1 MTTKTIKPYDLA
13 IIGGGING
21 MAIARDAAGRGIK
34 TFLCEKDDFG
44 SATSA
49 WSSKMIHG
57 GLRYLEFYE
66 FSLVRKALKE
76 RDILMKLAPHMVH
89 EQRFILPHLE
99 HLRPKWLIKMGLFL
113 YDNLY
118 KSQFMKKSSAVEL
131 KNLSIKPSFKDG
143 FEYSDAVVD
152 DHRLVIELAHEAKR
166 KGAELHNYT
175 ACEKVEL
182 KEGLWHITLR
192 TADGKTKL
200 ICAKDIV
207 NATGPWAEKFMKEHM
222 HLNTNKS
229 LRLVK
234 GSHIVIPKLYGENK
248 AYTFQDENG
257 RVVFTFP
264 YLNDYTLIGTTEEE
278 HKGDPNDATISTEE
292 TIYLKSIISEYFGK
306 NLTNDD
312 IVWHYSGVRPLIEE
326 TGKDNRQ
333 TTRDYSIEHLQYGN
347 NTLINIWGG
356 KLTTHRVLA
365 EDVLKSLDYHKTWT
379 ATEPFA
385 NAVNFKHFA
394 HGLIN
399 EYPFLDETTAK
410 RLVKSYGKRSL
421 DILKDCKKDKDLG
434 KHYGN
439 GLYEIEV
446 KYLINHEWVKKPE
459 SVLLFRT
466 KCGIGMTSSQI
477 EEFQTAFEALINPQ
491 KEKPSAENSA

>member
-1 MTTKTIKPYDLA
+1 MTQKTIKPYDLA

-21 MAIARDAAGRGIK
+21 MAIARDAAGRGIQ

-66 FSLVRKALKE
+66 FGLVRKALKE
-76 RDILMKLAPHMVH
+76 RDVLMKLAPHMVH
-89 EQRFILPHLE
+89 EQRFIIPHLE
-99 HLRPKWLIKMGLFL
+99 HLRPKWLIRMGLFL

-118 KSQFMKKSSAVEL
+118 KSKFMKKSSTIEL
-131 KNLSIKPSFKDG
+131 KNLSIKPRFKNG

-166 KGAELHNYT
+166 KGAKLYNYT
-175 ACEKVEL
+175 TCEKVEQ

-192 TADGKTKL
+192 TNSGESKL
-200 ICAKDIV
+200 ICAHNIV
-207 NATGPWAEKFMKEHM
+207 NATGPWAETFMKENM
-222 HLNTNKS
+222 NLNTTKS

-234 GSHIVIPKLYGENK
+234 GSHIVTSKLYGENK

-264 YLNDYTLIGTTEEE
+264 YLNDYTLIGTTEEL
-278 HKGDPNDATISTEE
+278 HTGDPNEATISTEE

-312 IVWHYSGVRPLIEE
+312 IIWHYSGVRPLIEE
-326 TGKDNRQ
+326 TGKDDRQ
-333 TTRDYSIEHLQYGN
+333 TTRDYSVETLQYGN
-347 NTLINIWGG
+347 NKLINIWGG

-365 EDVLKSLDYHKTWT
+365 EDVLKCLDNHKNWT

-385 NAVNFKHFA
+385 NAVNYTHFA
-394 HGLIN
+394 QGLLN
-399 EYPFLDETTAK
+399 EYPFLDEATAK

-421 DILKDCKKDKDLG
+421 DILKPCQKDKDLG

-446 KYLINHEWVKKPE
+446 KYLIEHEWVQTPQ

-466 KCGIGMTSSQI
+466 KCGIGMTDSQI
-477 EEFQTAFEALINPQ
+477 KTFEEEFHTLLNNLSSDET
-491 KEKPSAENSA
+491 SS